1 MDGRIPITR
10 RGFQALKSELQQLMS
25 KERPAIK
32 RAIAE
37 ARAHGDLRE
46 NAEYHAAKEKQSFIE
61 GRIQQINAKLGL
73 FQVVEPGHGR
83 SDAIA
88 FGATVTLAFVE
99 TEETLQYQI
108 VGPDE
113 ADIKANRISYQSP
126 IARALIG
133 KRSGDVVLVQVPK
146 GQVEVEISAILYE

>member
-1 MDGRIPITR
+1 MEGRIPITK
-10 RGFQALKSELQQLMS
+10 RGFEALKSELQTLMS
-25 KERPAIK
+25 KERPAIQK
-32 RAIAE
+32 AIAE

-61 GRIQQINAKLGL
+61 GRIQEINGKMPNLH
-73 FQVVEPGHGR
+73 VVDPAQGKA
-83 SDAIA
+83 DTVA

-99 TEETLQYQI
+99 ADESLDYQI

-113 ADIKANRISYQSP
+113 ADIKANRISYLSP

-133 KRSGDVVLVQVPK
+133 KRRGDVVQVRVPK
-146 GQVEVEISAILYE
+146 GEVEVEIGAVRYE